1 VSPTRALGVLL
12 AVTAGLAQAQS
23 PETLGWLRKIHDA
36 TQKLSYSGTFVYQHG
51 GRSETSR
58 ITRYVDA
65 SGDIERLEALDG
77 QPREIVRTR
86 DTVRCYLPDSRV
98 VKVEK
103 RTPDRSF
110 PALLPEKI
118 TALARHYDIS
128 LGETRRIG
136 GFDCQSLVL
145 TPRDNLR
152 YGYKLYADVK
162 SGMLLK
168 AMTLDAAG
176 DPVEQF
182 MFTQLAIGS
191 VTRDMVQPSHAAF
204 AWRVEDAD
212 AAPARLAGWGLSA
225 ELPGFRKVI
234 ELKRRMGES
243 KPVGQLVYS
252 DGLAAVSVF
261 IEPLEGRR
269 DPVRTGLASMGAIHI
284 YTREVANHM
293 VTVVGDT
300 PAASVQR
307 IANAV
312 EYRRPQ

>member
-1 VSPTRALGVLL
+1 
-12 AVTAGLAQAQS
+12 
-23 PETLGWLRKIHDA
+23 
-36 TQKLSYSGTFVYQHG
+36 
-51 GRSETSR
+51 
-58 ITRYVDA
+58 
-65 SGDIERLEALDG
+65 
-77 QPREIVRTR
+77 
-86 DTVRCYLPDSRV
+86 
-98 VKVEK
+98 
-103 RTPDRSF
+103 
-110 PALLPEKI
+110 
-118 TALARHYDIS
+118 
-128 LGETRRIG
+128 
-136 GFDCQSLVL
+136 
-145 TPRDNLR
+145 
-152 YGYKLYADVK
+152 
-162 SGMLLK
+162 
-168 AMTLDAAG
+168 
-176 DPVEQF
+176 
-182 MFTQLAIGS
+182 
-191 VTRDMVQPSHAAF
+191 
-204 AWRVEDAD
+204 VEDAD
-212 AAPARLAGWGLSA
+212 AAPARLAGWGLTA